1 MIKEKSMVQ
10 SIRQDKTRQDK
21 TRQDKTRQD
30 KTRQDKTRQVIKVAS
45 TTSFFATK
53 EKQNLLLSV

>member
-1 MIKEKSMVQ
+1 MVQ
-10 SIRQDKTRQDK
+10 SIRQDKTRQDKTRQDK